1 MKRTTLAVS
10 TLVLAAGLAAP
21 AVGQA
26 NEQVARVA
34 TVTQQFCTN
43 HKAMR
48 DALFVNHVH
57 IIGGGGFSAA
67 ASYYSHVVPRPAN
80 DREAIGRLGRVHDR
94 LMLAL
99 LGEKR
104 ERFVPVSI
112 GKPGQMQGLRPAP
125 APNPELVQAS
135 LANLDSLCE
144 LHTMLH
150 QTFAAGKPT
159 DIRTLRG
166 QIATAS
172 PNCSHGV

>member
-26 NEQVARVA
+26 NEQVARGA

-48 DALFVNHVH
+48 DALLVNHVH
-57 IIGGGGFSAA
+57 IIGGGGFSAT

-94 LMLAL
+94 LMRAVR
-99 LGEKR
+99 GAKG
-104 ERFVPVSI
+104 PSA
-112 GKPGQMQGLRPAP
+112 GLD
-125 APNPELVQAS
+125 ESS
-135 LANLDSLCE
+135 LANLNSLCD
-144 LHTMLH
+144 LHAMLH
-150 QTFAAGKPT
+150 QTFAAGRPT
-159 DIRTLRG
+159 DIRALRS
-166 QIATAS
+166 QIEAAS
-172 PNCSHGV
+172 PDCSHGV